1 MRAGKGLPSYARGA
15 RPLIANSRGVL
26 LTVVKRTILK
36 VVAALA
42 GARSEG
48 RMTVVDRKLHRSA
61 SAQVPP
67 GDQAQRLFATRKLS
81 LDLAAPLS
89 PEDQVVQAME
99 DASPTKWHLAHVTWF
114 FETFILQHH
123 LPGYRIF
130 DEKFNFCFN
139 SYYESQGERQPRPK
153 RGLLTRPTH
162 DEVLA
167 YRAHVDDALH
177 ALFARGVDSAGE
189 VARLVETGI
198 NHEQQHQ
205 ELLLTDIL
213 ALFSQSPLRPA
224 YRDRP
229 PALANSPAETLAYI
243 AFDGGIHE
251 AGHPG
256 DGFHWDNE
264 APRHK
269 VLIHPFR
276 LADRLVTNAEWL
288 EFMRDDGYDNA
299 ALWLA
304 DGWTTLNREGWRA
317 PNYWE
322 SRDGEWQQLSLRG
335 LEPVDPSAPVCHVSY
350 YEADAFARWAGKRLP
365 TEFEW
370 EIAAAGLPVA
380 GNTLGSGE
388 LRPQAAPPRC
398 DTPRQMFGD
407 VWEWTQSAY
416 LPYPGYRS
424 PVGALGEYNGKFMVS
439 QQVLR
444 GASCVTPD
452 GHSRATYRNFFYPQQ
467 RWQFMG
473 LRLAEDV

>member
-1 MRAGKGLPSYARGA
+1 
-15 RPLIANSRGVL
+15 
-26 LTVVKRTILK
+26 
-36 VVAALA
+36 
-42 GARSEG
+42 
-48 RMTVVDRKLHRSA
+48 MTAVDRKLHRSA
-61 SAQVPP
+61 EREAAAQ
-67 GDQAQRLFATRKLS
+67 DQAQRLFVTRKLS

-99 DASPTKWHLAHVTWF
+99 DASPTKWHLAHATWF

-167 YRAHVDDALH
+167 YRAYIDEALQ
-177 ALFARGVDSAGE
+177 ALFARGVDPNGE
-189 VARLVETGI
+189 VARLIEVGI

-213 ALFSQSPLRPA
+213 ALFAQSPLRPA
-224 YRDRP
+224 YRETSRT
-229 PALANSPAETLAYI
+229 LANTSTPTLSYI
-243 AFDGGIHE
+243 AFDGGIRE
-251 AGHPG
+251 AGHSG
-256 DGFHWDNE
+256 GGFHWDNE

-276 LADRLVTNAEWL
+276 LADRLVTNGEWL
-288 EFMRDDGYDNA
+288 EFMQTDGYANA

-304 DGWTTLNREGWRA
+304 DGWAAINREGWRA

-322 SRDGEWQQLSLRG
+322 ERDGEWHQMSLRG
-335 LEPVDPSAPVCHVSY
+335 LQPIDPGAPVCHVSY

-370 EIAAAGLPVA
+370 EIAADGVPVA
-380 GNTLGSGE
+380 GNTLDSGA
-388 LRPQAAPPRC
+388 LRPQTAPENPAGRC
-398 DTPRQMFGD
+398 DRPRQMFGD

-416 LPYPGYRS
+416 LPYPGYRP